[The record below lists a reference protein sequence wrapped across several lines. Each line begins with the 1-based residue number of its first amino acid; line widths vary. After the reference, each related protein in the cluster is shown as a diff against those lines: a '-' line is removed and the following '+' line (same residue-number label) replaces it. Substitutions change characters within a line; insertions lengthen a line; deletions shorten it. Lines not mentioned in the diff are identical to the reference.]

1 MIPELFEA
9 QVERAPDAIAI
20 IHGNQ
25 RLTYRTLK
33 QRADG
38 LVDQLRALD
47 LRPGQVVAFCLPR
60 GPQAVST
67 MLAIMRCGCAFLPI
81 NSKLPRLRQ
90 DQVLQIA
97 AAELL
102 VTAEGIIRLPL
113 SEPRPADRVVP
124 DSAAYVLFTSGTTG
138 VPKAVCVPHRAVVR
152 LVCNVDYVRL
162 DAETRFLHMAP
173 LSFDACMLEMWGPL
187 LNGGTLVV
195 HPDDAPDLA
204 GLGATIAEHGVTTA
218 WLTASLFNHIIDIGP
233 EILRPLREL
242 LTGGEALSVPHVV
255 RALTLLPGTT
265 LINGYGPT
273 EAATF
278 TTTFKVPRDFDA
290 TAHRVP
296 VGRPLPETQV
306 YVLDEHQQLQPL
318 GVPGEIYIG
327 GSGVAI
333 GYLGDQALTSAKF
346 LPDKFS
352 QRPGAFLYRTGDFGC
367 LLADG
372 NLDLLGRRDNQIK
385 IRGFRIELGEIE
397 TALRQHAA
405 VKETL
410 VVAREDV
417 PGDKRLVAY
426 LTFKEGEPPKGSELR
441 GLLQATLPEY
451 MVPSAFVTLD
461 RFPLTPNGKVDRKA
475 LPQPDR
481 QSSPVGFVPPASA
494 TEKALANIW
503 GEVLGIEQVG
513 LHDNF
518 FELGGH
524 SLLAVRVIGRINKT
538 LDVKLGVIDLF
549 RIPTIEALA
558 ATIERNRKPRN
569 RLTTDGG
576 AKVVQLQEGTVSLP
590 IYFIGAGPVEYRI
603 AQSIGEHHPIF
614 AIDIPMPVEWRHAIA
629 TADRTALPTFEQLG
643 ALYGDVLHAHAGS
656 SPCVVAGYSF
666 GGKVA
671 FEAARALQRAGGN
684 LAFVLLIDAY
694 TWSGLTRGT
703 GWRSLWWI
711 WRPAA
716 TGTAS
721 DTPYINR
728 LRAALG
734 NSWLLLRWL
743 LAQMPRVVKR
753 RIRRANH
760 SFSSMVDKD
769 GMPVNVA
776 VMVRLSRIIGK
787 SYHPRPLDASGMLI
801 RAEFSGQEMLPGL
814 DFTNGWRDLFA
825 RGLEIVQ
832 ATGGHVSML
841 GDENIAAW
849 ARQLN
854 EALDRH
860 SLSQEKRGGQRRL
873 RALAK
878 TYTR

>member
-1 MIPELFEA
+1 M
-9 QVERAPDAIAI
+9 
-20 IHGNQ
+20 
-25 RLTYRTLK
+25 
-33 QRADG
+33 
-38 LVDQLRALD
+38 
-47 LRPGQVVAFCLPR
+47 
-60 GPQAVST
+60 
-67 MLAIMRCGCAFLPI
+67 
-81 NSKLPRLRQ
+81 
-90 DQVLQIA
+90 
-97 AAELL
+97 
-102 VTAEGIIRLPL
+102 
-113 SEPRPADRVVP
+113 
-124 DSAAYVLFTSGTTG
+124 
-138 VPKAVCVPHRAVVR
+138 
-152 LVCNVDYVRL
+152 
-162 DAETRFLHMAP
+162 
-173 LSFDACMLEMWGPL
+173 
-187 LNGGTLVV
+187 
-195 HPDDAPDLA
+195 
-204 GLGATIAEHGVTTA
+204 
-218 WLTASLFNHIIDIGP
+218 
-233 EILRPLREL
+233 
-242 LTGGEALSVPHVV
+242 
-255 RALTLLPGTT
+255 
-265 LINGYGPT
+265 
-273 EAATF
+273 
-278 TTTFKVPRDFDA
+278 
-290 TAHRVP
+290 
-296 VGRPLPETQV
+296 
-306 YVLDEHQQLQPL
+306 
-318 GVPGEIYIG
+318 
-327 GSGVAI
+327 
-333 GYLGDQALTSAKF
+333 
-346 LPDKFS
+346 
-352 QRPGAFLYRTGDFGC
+352 
-367 LLADG
+367 
-372 NLDLLGRRDNQIK
+372 
-385 IRGFRIELGEIE
+385 
-397 TALRQHAA
+397 
-405 VKETL
+405 
-410 VVAREDV
+410 VAREDV

-426 LTFKEGEPPKGSELR
+426 LTVKEGEPPKDLELR
-441 GLLQATLPEY
+441 DLLQTTLPEY

-461 RFPLTPNGKVDRKA
+461 RLPLAPNGKVDRNA

-481 QSSPVGFVPPASA
+481 QSNPAGFAAPASA

-503 GEVLGIEQVG
+503 GEVLEFEQVG

-538 LDVKLGVIDLF
+538 LNVKLGIIDLF
-549 RIPTIEALA
+549 RFPTIEALA
-558 ATIERNRKPRN
+558 ATIERNRKPRS

-576 AKVVQLQEGTVSLP
+576 AKVVQLREGTIGLP

-603 AQSIGEHHPIF
+603 AQSIGEDQPIF
-614 AIDIPMPVEWRHAIA
+614 AIDIPIPVQWRHAIA
-629 TADRTALPTFEQLG
+629 TGDRTALPTFEQLG
-643 ALYGDVLHAHAGS
+643 ALYGDVLYAHAGS

-728 LRAALG
+728 LSAALG

-760 SFSSMVDKD
+760 SFSSMVDED

-787 SYHPRPLDASGMLI
+787 SYRPRPLDAAGMLI
-801 RAEFSGQEMLPGL
+801 RAEFSDQGMLPGL

-841 GDENIAAW
+841 DDENIGAW

-860 SLSQEKRGGQRRL
+860 GLSQQKRGGQG
-873 RALAK
+873 ALTDAA
-878 TYTR
+878 